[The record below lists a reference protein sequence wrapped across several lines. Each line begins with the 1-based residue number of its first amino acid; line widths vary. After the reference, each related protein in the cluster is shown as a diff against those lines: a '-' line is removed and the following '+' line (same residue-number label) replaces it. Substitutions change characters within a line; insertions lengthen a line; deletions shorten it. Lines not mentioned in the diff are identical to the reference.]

1 MIKMSDNIKAL
12 SIQAANKRI
21 DRLIEKGYDAF
32 KILGITRRLTT
43 HKLFIEEDYVKALE
57 ILDNPES
64 LTITHKH
71 RKEV

>member
-21 DRLIEKGYDAF
+21 DRLFEKGYDAF
-32 KILGITRRLTT
+32 KILGLTRKLST
-43 HKLFIEEDYVKALE
+43 HKALIDADYEKAEE
-57 ILDNPES
+57 ILNNPES

-71 RKEV
+71 KGE